1 MAVGSLSSLGI
12 ASGVLTYDVIDKLK
26 KADEST
32 MIDPFKKR
40 LDDIK
45 GKESALTDLITQ
57 ISLFKTSIS
66 DFQNGD
72 IFQKRVVDTNGSSV
86 SADVNDGVAVQKV
99 KLNVTQLAQNDIYQ
113 SKGFSSDTTA
123 INNTGET
130 QTLTLN
136 YGGVETDISLENG
149 ATLTDLRDKINDA
162 NIGVTAS
169 IIDTGNS
176 DNPYK
181 LILKGNE
188 TGTDNIIKLDYGTID
203 NLGFNATNYTSKT
216 YDADTDSV
224 NESGETQ
231 TFKVSINGTDYSMNV
246 DDGESV
252 SDFIDAI
259 NNGDLK
265 DSDGNSLNGISASY
279 ENGQIKFN
287 LQDIGDISI
296 DDTGL
301 NTAFNDNTD
310 FTNDNRVQEAKNSEF
325 TYNGVE
331 ITRSSNDVDDL
342 LIGATF
348 HLQNKGE
355 TTIDI
360 KQDKD
365 SINQAVTDFVSG
377 YNSLVSKIQDLTKY
391 NKDTKEV
398 GIFQNETLISSI
410 PRDINSTLFDSFTTD
425 IVTKKDKNGQEYD
438 SQILLNASDFGFTM
452 NRTGF
457 LDFDSSKFS
466 DMLKN
471 KPEEV
476 EKFLSGDNGAF
487 TKIIDKINSLIKG
500 PNSSLELLSKQYTNQ
515 EDSYEDLID
524 RTQQQLDAKYQT
536 MAMQFSSYDEM
547 INNYTIQSQTLQ
559 NEIDAMIAAKK

>member
-296 DDTGL
+296 DDTDL

-391 NKDTKEV
+391 NKDTKWIDMNNPV
-398 GIFQNETLISSI
+398 LYLKDIPIFYLPYLGFSLNKTRSSGFLK
-410 PRDINSTLFDSFTTD
+410 PL
-425 IVTKKDKNGQEYD
+425 
-438 SQILLNASDFGFTM
+438 FGFSE
-452 NRTGF
+452 NEGF
-457 LDFDSSKFS
+457 L
-466 DMLKN
+466 
-471 KPEEV
+471 
-476 EKFLSGDNGAF
+476 F
-487 TKIIDKINSLIKG
+487 TQ
-500 PNSSLELLSKQYTNQ
+500 PY
-515 EDSYEDLID
+515 
-524 RTQQQLDAKYQT
+524 YQT
-536 MAMQFSSYDEM
+536 LGLSAD
-547 INNYTIQSQTLQ
+547 L
-559 NEIDAMIAAKK
+559 EIDPTIRTKRGKGIYSTFRFVHSPTSKGEFKIGEFRDLEEIPPKKEEKKRKREES